1 VLPNARPGTVTF
13 QPGSAISRRMAAAV
27 ESLRFT
33 SPSKQELRVVWADE
47 APTPET
53 LRFGVR
59 LVEDSVYGV
68 LSYVDWLC
76 KLHSKI
82 QSK

>member
-1 VLPNARPGTVTF
+1 VLPNARPPTVTF
-13 QPGSAISRRMAAAV
+13 QPGSTISRRMAATV
-27 ESLRFT
+27 EALRSA

-47 APTPET
+47 APTQET

-68 LSYVDWLC
+68 LSYTDFLC
-76 KLHSKI
+76 KIHSRV